1 MWRRIGLSEQA
12 ALDTVIED
20 GLVPLS
26 DHDRAARALRK
37 TFNLSESQAEA
48 AARGRH
54 PEPPKSYEDRVAR
67 SLQNIF
73 GLTESQARAA
83 AGPDTGSV
91 SEVSLAT
98 IAPHPENIPFVVAA
112 IQERATEIYRRGVSE
127 ERAYHDAAVDVMLAA
142 PDTPNDRTSDWVL
155 KIAHTFWP
163 QAFESAGS
171 SGSSASGTAGKSVSE
186 SPARKPGPSGRRSG
200 FAGG

>member
-37 TFNLSESQAEA
+37 TFNMSESQAEA
-48 AARGRH
+48 AARSRH
-54 PEPPKSYEDRVAR
+54 PEPPKSYEERVAR

-83 AGPDTGSV
+83 ARPDTGSV

-112 IQERATEIYRRGVSE
+112 IQERAAEIIRRGGVSE
-127 ERAYHDAAVDVMLAA
+127 AAGYRDAAVEVMLKV
-142 PDTPNDRTSDWVL
+142 PDTPGDRTSDWVAR
-155 KIAHTFWP
+155 IAQRFWP
-163 QAFESAGS
+163 SIYS
-171 SGSSASGTAGKSVSE
+171 DNPVSE
-186 SPARKPGPSGRRSG
+186 TTQMRSVGETTRQPGRRTVSE
-200 FAGG
+200 